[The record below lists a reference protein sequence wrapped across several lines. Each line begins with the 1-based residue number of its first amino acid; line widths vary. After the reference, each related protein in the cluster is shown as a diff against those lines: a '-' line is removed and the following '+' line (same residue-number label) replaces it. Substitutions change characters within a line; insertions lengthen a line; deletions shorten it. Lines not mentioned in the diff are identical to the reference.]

1 MKLHFPIVNVK
12 QTFRILNKT
21 KRTSLLLLFLPA
33 MLIVLLGACRDED
46 FVSQM
51 SLDSNSETKGGML
64 PVTSQGGLIQNN
76 DGTWS
81 TNNCRVPLVGPGR
94 VVNQISTAFVS
105 AIVGNTGIG
114 NVINTDLDD
123 EMSFAAGVAGVE
135 AIYQPIVSVRDLY
148 RTYAS
153 GQEVGFV
160 YTGSSETGVLTAD
173 LLQGMSIE
181 LYKEG
186 VKQESTL
193 VNEEGKVVGLDLLT
207 VGSNGNVKERVVSFT
222 ATKPFDE
229 VRLCMTGVGITA
241 LKSGSMS
248 IKYAFVGENP
258 EIRATNEDI
267 SLFNDFWINGKPVVN
282 KTYEL
287 LGSKMS
293 SWTSGVLGLIGAGY
307 TIEDLDNLVDGIIDN
322 SAQADFGLLKGLE
335 GDHYTTVNFKREIP
349 AGYEVGYKY
358 SSAKLLGVKLLTTD
372 SPKLIA
378 YNSSNTETG
387 DESQISGNLAGV
399 SVLGTENDVMVSMA
413 LNNPCSQLMIRMDN
427 GLIKNLLDLES
438 MYFHYAYVRQGVSLD
453 PSAYF
458 TFPDDTTFV
467 SNYRLPSV
475 PSQGKGLQYAM
486 ISQPYGADA
495 HLVQEGGG
503 WKLQGMT
510 KAGVYRVQALYTAPD
525 DKQLSQIANIYRV
538 IRNSQ
543 NGCNT
548 YITVD
553 SHGAYATEPIGWSGC
568 LLCLF
573 NSSNNANAV
582 VDMNPENFAVRRGL
596 LSLIGV
602 DPMIAIQMNTPVLPK
617 GKKIRT
623 GFIVQANNGLLNV
636 SLLNNYTI
644 RLYRSGAKVDEA
656 SGTGGLLGL
665 GLIDDESGRV
675 RISMET
681 DKEFDRIELWC
692 QEVLDLSLNDN
703 LRIYNMFYED
713 VSCSEGAFAGTCM
726 ETMSD
731 VSHGLK
737 IDFDMMLEGVSVG
750 VSLNGLGNLLDS
762 DLETGVELNSVLELL
777 SSGFQIPVSFD
788 RMEQLQPIGVVI
800 DKGNNV
806 LDLDLL
812 SYLKLEVFD
821 GGYEETN
828 KVASTSDLEIV
839 DLGLL
844 DHNGKVYL
852 EVTPSRAYDRI
863 KISVDGGLLSLG
875 LVDIMKVTGIYT
887 RPDTDGDG
895 IPDCSETETET
906 AVELYDGAHACE
918 GDNLIVGAKTE
929 ATNGTFYMM
938 ECKNQTSGKTYEKEI
953 ELQQD
958 NSGKFFSIPD
968 LPKGE
973 YLVSVY
979 ALGSGECL
987 WNGAYATVHPLL
999 TEWTGDVSTEWN
1011 KWDNWTEGAPWEC
1024 TNVIIP
1030 SDVAQYPVVAA
1041 GDCCQNI
1048 HFEEGTAALNT
1059 HLLKYEK
1066 AFVDIRVK
1074 GGQYTYLSAP
1084 LQEMVT
1090 GDMYINSN
1098 VLWDKDDYFT
1108 VMNKNN
1114 YPENRVNPIVYQRI
1128 WGGTRDGAYEL
1139 PAVGDGVP
1147 VEITQTGWST
1157 DFNSVTMKYNAGEG
1171 FSLRAG
1177 KEGDYNSY
1185 RFRFPKAQSTEFAT
1199 GTVSKE
1205 TYSYYSEEG
1214 NFIREE
1220 TFDRTPEFVGRFFNT
1235 DNGNV
1240 NVTLTAGHDGYLLV
1254 GNPYMA
1260 YISVTGFMTQ
1270 NNITELKMYDG
1281 NTNRTVLMS
1290 GGDVLT
1296 SDSEQAGVIAPMQSV
1311 LVKTS
1316 ATTINFTATMQVQP
1330 VQATPASRSKN
1341 NGLYISA
1348 SKGEYTATCML
1359 AKSEAADNAYRV
1371 SEDAEILMD
1380 GDSVPIVEVFT
1391 VVGSKALNI
1400 QQVRDAV
1407 RIPLGVCLRTPGDVR
1422 LMFSSDDVNW
1432 EDWKLEDTKTGQT
1445 YSMKELKQGITVAG
1459 MQSNS
1464 GRLVFVKD

>member
-51 SLDSNSETKGGML
+51 SLDSNNETKAGIL
-64 PVTSQGGLIQNN
+64 PVTSPGGLIQNN

-94 VVNQISTAFVS
+94 VVNQIVSSFVS
-105 AIVGNTGIG
+105 VLEVGKDWTALID
-114 NVINTDLDD
+114 TDLTN
-123 EMSFAAGVAGVE
+123 GVE
-135 AIYQPIVSVRDLY
+135 LKKGVSVELAYQPIVSVKDLY
-148 RTYAS
+148 RTYAK
-153 GQEVGFV
+153 GHKVGFI
-160 YTGSSETGVLTAD
+160 YKESGGLLELKVLEAFV
-173 LLQGMSIE
+173 IE
-181 LYKEG
+181 LYRDGECVQTTKFNEG
-186 VKQESTL
+186 NGGVIDLNLLS
-193 VNEEGKVVGLDLLT
+193 VNKGNEVGT
-207 VGSNGNVKERVVSFT
+207 REISVIANV
-222 ATKPFDE
+222 PFDE
-229 VRLCMTGVGITA
+229 VRLSLGGIEVQA
-241 LKSGSMS
+241 LNNGFT
-248 IKYAFVGENP
+248 IHYAFVGENP
-258 EIRATNEDI
+258 EYRATRETDFSSYWTGGTPVVKDAVNISILSNEDNVVDDNPDNYAWSSVVGGI
-267 SLFNDFWINGKPVVN
+267 VAPSSVTVDFKKDIPKGTQVGFYYSIEK
-282 KTYEL
+282 
-287 LGSKMS
+287 
-293 SWTSGVLGLIGAGY
+293 VLGLDLLSASGGNLYALDKLGKETVDKSEPSKDLVSVSLIGATSKTY
-307 TIEDLDNLVDGIIDN
+307 VCMDLTQSCRMLRLEVPSGLFSGAID
-322 SAQADFGLLKGLE
+322 
-335 GDHYTTVNFKREIP
+335 
-349 AGYEVGYKY
+349 VGSTRYY
-358 SSAKLLGVKLLTTD
+358 
-372 SPKLIA
+372 
-378 YNSSNTETG
+378 
-387 DESQISGNLAGV
+387 
-399 SVLGTENDVMVSMA
+399 
-413 LNNPCSQLMIRMDN
+413 
-427 GLIKNLLDLES
+427 
-438 MYFHYAYVRQGVSLD
+438 YAYVREPISLD

-458 TFPDDTTFV
+458 TFADDTTYI
-467 SNYRLPSV
+467 SNYRLPKQPAECRS
-475 PSQGKGLQYAM
+475 LQYAV
-486 ISQPYGADA
+486 ISQPYGASANIETKD
-495 HLVQEGGG
+495 GGYSLTG
-503 WKLQGMT
+503 AT
-510 KAGVYRVQALYTAPD
+510 KEGVYRIQALYTAPNG
-525 DKQLSQIANIYRV
+525 KQLSQIANIYRMV
-538 IRNSQ
+538 RSSKS
-543 NGCNT
+543 GCNI
-548 YITVD
+548 YITAD
-553 SHGAYATEPIGWSGC
+553 SHGAYATEAIGWSGC

-573 NSSNNANAV
+573 NGTNNANAV
-582 VDMNPENFAVRRGL
+582 VDKDPDNYAVRYGL
-596 LSLIGV
+596 LQLV
-602 DPMIAIQMNTPVLPK
+602 DWEPILAVRMNKSIVPELNK
-617 GKKIRT
+617 EIRT
-623 GFIVQANNGLLNV
+623 GFVVQPNNAILGVNLLDH
-636 SLLNNYTI
+636 YRI
-644 RLYRSGAKVDEA
+644 RLYLNGNLVDEG
-656 SGTGGLLGL
+656 SGGKGGLLSA
-665 GLIDDESGRV
+665 GLISDEDGRV
-675 RISMET
+675 RISMKT
-681 DKEFDRIELWC
+681 DKEFDQIELWSKKLLS
-692 QEVLDLSLNDN
+692 LDLLNQ
-703 LRIYNMFYED
+703 LRVYNIFYED
-713 VSCSEGAFAGTCM
+713 ASCSDDLVSETCM
-726 ETMSD
+726 EVMTD
-731 VSHGLK
+731 LHHGLQ
-737 IDFDMMLEGVSVG
+737 IDYDAMSNKFATASVGGSMDGLGYLLDGSLSTGVKVNGILKLLDTGGVIALKFDKLPANQPVGVALEGLPS
-750 VSLNGLGNLLDS
+750 
-762 DLETGVELNSVLELL
+762 LL
-777 SSGFQIPVSFD
+777 S
-788 RMEQLQPIGVVI
+788 
-800 DKGNNV
+800 
-806 LDLDLL
+806 LDLL
-812 SYLKLEVFD
+812 SGTQL
-821 GGYEETN
+821 
-828 KVASTSDLEIV
+828 
-839 DLGLL
+839 
-844 DHNGKVYL
+844 KVYNDDVQVGDAMDFGTIGL
-852 EVTPSRAYDRI
+852 NLLGKNGRAYMETIPKSDYNRVEI
-863 KISVDGGLLSLG
+863 ILGEGLADVSLASAF
-875 LVDIMKVTGIYT
+875 KVTGLYT
-887 RPDTDGDG
+887 RPDRDGDG
-895 IPDCSETETET
+895 IPDCSETESET
-906 AVELYDGAHACE
+906 AVVLENNARTCE
-918 GDNLIVGAKTE
+918 GSDLVVRVFTDAAESTL
-929 ATNGTFYMM
+929 YLL

-999 TEWTGDVSTEWN
+999 TEWTGDVSTAWN

-1030 SDVAQYPVVAA
+1030 SDVAQYPVIAA

-1066 AFVDIRVK
+1066 AFVDMRVK

-1090 GDMYINSN
+1090 GDMYINPN

-1128 WGGTRDGAYEL
+1128 WGGAREDAYEL
-1139 PAVGDGVP
+1139 PAVGNGVR

-1185 RFRFPKAQSTEFAT
+1185 RFRFPKAEFAT

-1235 DNGNV
+1235 NNGNV
-1240 NVTLTAGHDGYLLV
+1240 NVTLTAGPEGYLLV

-1260 YISVTGFMTQ
+1260 YISVTEFMTD

-1316 ATTINFTATMQVQP
+1316 ANKINFTATMQVQP
-1330 VQATPASRSKN
+1330 VQATPASRSMN

-1348 SKGEYTATCML
+1348 SKGGYTATCML

-1380 GDSVPIVEVFT
+1380 GESVPIVEVFT

-1407 RIPLGVCLRTPGDVR
+1407 RIPLGICLRTPGDVR

>member
-51 SLDSNSETKGGML
+51 SLASNNETKAGIL
-64 PVTSQGGLIQNN
+64 PVTSPGGLIQNN

-94 VVNQISTAFVS
+94 VVNQIVSSFVS
-105 AIVGNTGIG
+105 VLGVGKDWTALID
-114 NVINTDLDD
+114 TDLTN
-123 EMSFAAGVAGVE
+123 GVE
-135 AIYQPIVSVRDLY
+135 LKKGVSVELAYQPIVSVKDLY
-148 RTYAS
+148 RTYAK
-153 GQEVGFV
+153 GHKVGFI
-160 YTGSSETGVLTAD
+160 YKESGGLLELKVLEAFV
-173 LLQGMSIE
+173 IE
-181 LYKEG
+181 LYRDGECVQTTKFNEG
-186 VKQESTL
+186 NGGVIDLNLLS
-193 VNEEGKVVGLDLLT
+193 VNKGNEVGT
-207 VGSNGNVKERVVSFT
+207 REISVIANV
-222 ATKPFDE
+222 PFDE
-229 VRLCMTGVGITA
+229 VRLSLGGIEVQA
-241 LKSGSMS
+241 LNNGFT
-248 IKYAFVGENP
+248 IHYAFVGENP
-258 EIRATNEDI
+258 EYRATRET
-267 SLFNDFWINGKPVVN
+267 DFSSYWTGGTPVVKDAVNISILSN
-282 KTYEL
+282 KDNVVDDNPDNYAW
-287 LGSKMS
+287 S
-293 SWTSGVLGLIGAGY
+293 SVVGGTVAPSSVTVDFKKDIPKGTQVGFYYSTENVLGLDLLSASGGNLYALDKLGKETVDKSEPSKDLVSVSLIGATSKTY
-307 TIEDLDNLVDGIIDN
+307 VCMDLTQSCRMLRLEVPSGLFSGAID
-322 SAQADFGLLKGLE
+322 
-335 GDHYTTVNFKREIP
+335 
-349 AGYEVGYKY
+349 VGSTRYY
-358 SSAKLLGVKLLTTD
+358 
-372 SPKLIA
+372 
-378 YNSSNTETG
+378 
-387 DESQISGNLAGV
+387 
-399 SVLGTENDVMVSMA
+399 
-413 LNNPCSQLMIRMDN
+413 
-427 GLIKNLLDLES
+427 
-438 MYFHYAYVRQGVSLD
+438 YAYVREPISLD

-458 TFPDDTTFV
+458 TFADDTTYI
-467 SNYRLPSV
+467 SNYRLPKQPAECRS
-475 PSQGKGLQYAM
+475 LQYAV
-486 ISQPYGADA
+486 ISQPYGASANIETKD
-495 HLVQEGGG
+495 GGYSLTG
-503 WKLQGMT
+503 AT
-510 KAGVYRVQALYTAPD
+510 KEGVYRIQALYTAPNG
-525 DKQLSQIANIYRV
+525 KQLSQIANIYRMV
-538 IRNSQ
+538 RSSKS
-543 NGCNT
+543 GCNI
-548 YITVD
+548 YITAD
-553 SHGAYATEPIGWSGC
+553 SHGAYATEAIGWSGC

-573 NSSNNANAV
+573 NGTNNANAV
-582 VDMNPENFAVRRGL
+582 VDKDPDNYAVRYGL
-596 LSLIGV
+596 LQLV
-602 DPMIAIQMNTPVLPK
+602 DWEPILAVRMNKSIVPELNK
-617 GKKIRT
+617 EIRT
-623 GFIVQANNGLLNV
+623 GFVVQPNNAILGVNLLDH
-636 SLLNNYTI
+636 YRI
-644 RLYRSGAKVDEA
+644 RLYLNGNLVDEG
-656 SGTGGLLGL
+656 SGGKGGLLSA
-665 GLIDDESGRV
+665 GLISDEDGRV
-675 RISMET
+675 RISMKT
-681 DKEFDRIELWC
+681 DKEFDQIELWSKKLLS
-692 QEVLDLSLNDN
+692 LDLLNQ
-703 LRIYNMFYED
+703 LRVYNIFYED
-713 VSCSEGAFAGTCM
+713 ASCSDDLVSETCM
-726 ETMSD
+726 EVMTD
-731 VSHGLK
+731 LHHGLQ
-737 IDFDMMLEGVSVG
+737 IDYDAMSNKFATASVGGSMDGLGYLLDGSLSTGVKVNGILKLLDTGGVIALKFDKLPANQPVGVALEGLPS
-750 VSLNGLGNLLDS
+750 
-762 DLETGVELNSVLELL
+762 LL
-777 SSGFQIPVSFD
+777 S
-788 RMEQLQPIGVVI
+788 
-800 DKGNNV
+800 
-806 LDLDLL
+806 LDLL
-812 SYLKLEVFD
+812 SGTQL
-821 GGYEETN
+821 
-828 KVASTSDLEIV
+828 
-839 DLGLL
+839 
-844 DHNGKVYL
+844 KVYNDDVQVGDAMDFGTIGL
-852 EVTPSRAYDRI
+852 NLLGKNGRAYMETIPKSDYNRVEI
-863 KISVDGGLLSLG
+863 ILGEGLADVSLASAF
-875 LVDIMKVTGIYT
+875 KVTGLYT
-887 RPDTDGDG
+887 RPDRDGDG
-895 IPDCSETETET
+895 IPDCSETENET
-906 AVELYDGAHACE
+906 AVVLEDNARTCE
-918 GDNLIVGAKTE
+918 GSDLVVRVYTDAAESTL
-929 ATNGTFYMM
+929 YLL

-999 TEWTGDVSTEWN
+999 TEWTGDVSTAWN

-1030 SDVAQYPVVAA
+1030 SDVAQYPVIAA

-1066 AFVDIRVK
+1066 AFVDMRVK

-1090 GDMYINSN
+1090 GDMYINPN

-1128 WGGTRDGAYEL
+1128 WGGIREGAYEL
-1139 PAVGDGVP
+1139 PAVGDSVS

-1157 DFNSVTMKYNAGEG
+1157 DFNSVTMKYKVGEG

-1185 RFRFPKAQSTEFAT
+1185 RFRFPKAEFAT

-1235 DNGNV
+1235 NNGNV
-1240 NVTLTAGHDGYLLV
+1240 NVTLTAGHDDYLLV

-1260 YISVTGFMTQ
+1260 YISVTEFMTD

-1316 ATTINFTATMQVQP
+1316 ATKINFTATMQVQP
-1330 VQATPASRSKN
+1330 VQATPASRSMN

-1348 SKGEYTATCML
+1348 SKGGYTATCML

-1380 GDSVPIVEVFT
+1380 GESVPIVEVFT

-1407 RIPLGVCLRTPGDVR
+1407 RIPLGICLRTPGDVR

>member
-51 SLDSNSETKGGML
+51 SLDSNNETKAGIL
-64 PVTSQGGLIQNN
+64 PVTSPGGLIQNN

-94 VVNQISTAFVS
+94 VVNQIVSSFVS
-105 AIVGNTGIG
+105 VLEVGKDWTALID
-114 NVINTDLDD
+114 TDLTN
-123 EMSFAAGVAGVE
+123 GVE
-135 AIYQPIVSVRDLY
+135 LKKGVSVELAYQPIVSVKDLY
-148 RTYAS
+148 RTYAK
-153 GQEVGFV
+153 GHKVGFI
-160 YTGSSETGVLTAD
+160 YKESGGLLELKVLEAFV
-173 LLQGMSIE
+173 IE
-181 LYKEG
+181 LYRDGECVQTTKFNEG
-186 VKQESTL
+186 NGGVIDLNLLS
-193 VNEEGKVVGLDLLT
+193 VNKGYEVGT
-207 VGSNGNVKERVVSFT
+207 REISVIANV
-222 ATKPFDE
+222 PFDE
-229 VRLCMTGVGITA
+229 VRLSLGGIEVQA
-241 LKSGSMS
+241 LNNGFT
-248 IKYAFVGENP
+248 IHYAFVGENP
-258 EIRATNEDI
+258 EYRATRETDFSSYWTGGTPVVKDAVNISILSNEDNVVDDNPDNYAWSSVVGGI
-267 SLFNDFWINGKPVVN
+267 VAPSSVTVDFKKDIPKGTQVGFYYSIEK
-282 KTYEL
+282 
-287 LGSKMS
+287 
-293 SWTSGVLGLIGAGY
+293 VLGLDLLSASGGNLYALDKLGKETVDKSEPSKDLVSVSLIGATSKTY
-307 TIEDLDNLVDGIIDN
+307 VCMDLTQSCRMLRLEVPSGLFSGAID
-322 SAQADFGLLKGLE
+322 
-335 GDHYTTVNFKREIP
+335 
-349 AGYEVGYKY
+349 VGSTRYY
-358 SSAKLLGVKLLTTD
+358 
-372 SPKLIA
+372 
-378 YNSSNTETG
+378 
-387 DESQISGNLAGV
+387 
-399 SVLGTENDVMVSMA
+399 
-413 LNNPCSQLMIRMDN
+413 
-427 GLIKNLLDLES
+427 
-438 MYFHYAYVRQGVSLD
+438 YAYVREPISLD

-458 TFPDDTTFV
+458 TFADDTTYI
-467 SNYRLPSV
+467 SNYRLPKQPAECRS
-475 PSQGKGLQYAM
+475 LQYAV
-486 ISQPYGADA
+486 ISQPYGASANIETKD
-495 HLVQEGGG
+495 GGYSLTG
-503 WKLQGMT
+503 AT
-510 KAGVYRVQALYTAPD
+510 KEGVYRIQALYTAPNG
-525 DKQLSQIANIYRV
+525 KQLSQIANIYRMV
-538 IRNSQ
+538 RSSKS
-543 NGCNT
+543 GCNI
-548 YITVD
+548 YITAD
-553 SHGAYATEPIGWSGC
+553 SHGAYATEAIGWSGC

-573 NSSNNANAV
+573 NGTNNANAV
-582 VDMNPENFAVRRGL
+582 VDKDPDNYAVRYGL
-596 LSLIGV
+596 LQLV
-602 DPMIAIQMNTPVLPK
+602 DWEPILAVRMNKSIVPELNK
-617 GKKIRT
+617 EIRT
-623 GFIVQANNGLLNV
+623 GFVVQPNNAILGVNLLDH
-636 SLLNNYTI
+636 YRI
-644 RLYRSGAKVDEA
+644 RLYLNGNLVDEG
-656 SGTGGLLGL
+656 SGGKGGLLSA
-665 GLIDDESGRV
+665 GLISDEDGRV
-675 RISMET
+675 RISMKT
-681 DKEFDRIELWC
+681 DKEFDQIELWSKKLLS
-692 QEVLDLSLNDN
+692 LDLLNQ
-703 LRIYNMFYED
+703 LRVYNIFYED
-713 VSCSEGAFAGTCM
+713 ASCSDDLVSETCM
-726 ETMSD
+726 EVMTD
-731 VSHGLK
+731 LHHGLQ
-737 IDFDMMLEGVSVG
+737 IDYDAMSNKFATASVGGSMDGLGYLLDGSLSTGVKVNGILKLLDTGGVIALKFDKLPANQPVGVALEGLPS
-750 VSLNGLGNLLDS
+750 
-762 DLETGVELNSVLELL
+762 LL
-777 SSGFQIPVSFD
+777 S
-788 RMEQLQPIGVVI
+788 
-800 DKGNNV
+800 
-806 LDLDLL
+806 LDLL
-812 SYLKLEVFD
+812 SGTQL
-821 GGYEETN
+821 
-828 KVASTSDLEIV
+828 
-839 DLGLL
+839 
-844 DHNGKVYL
+844 KVYNDDVQVGDAMDFGTIGL
-852 EVTPSRAYDRI
+852 NLLGKNGRAYMETIPKSDYNRVEI
-863 KISVDGGLLSLG
+863 ILGEGLADVSLASAF
-875 LVDIMKVTGIYT
+875 KVTGLYT
-887 RPDTDGDG
+887 RPDRDGDG
-895 IPDCSETETET
+895 IPDCSETESET
-906 AVELYDGAHACE
+906 AVVLENNARTCE
-918 GDNLIVGAKTE
+918 GSDLVVRVFTDAAESTL
-929 ATNGTFYMM
+929 YLL

-999 TEWTGDVSTEWN
+999 TEWTGDVSTAWN

-1030 SDVAQYPVVAA
+1030 SDVAQYPVIAA

-1066 AFVDIRVK
+1066 AFVDMRVK

-1090 GDMYINSN
+1090 GDMYINPN

-1128 WGGTRDGAYEL
+1128 WGGAREDAYEL
-1139 PAVGDGVP
+1139 PAVGNGVR

-1185 RFRFPKAQSTEFAT
+1185 RFRFPKAEFAT

-1235 DNGNV
+1235 NNGNV
-1240 NVTLTAGHDGYLLV
+1240 NVTLTAGPEGYLLV

-1260 YISVTGFMTQ
+1260 YISVTEFMTD

-1316 ATTINFTATMQVQP
+1316 ANKINFTATMQVQP
-1330 VQATPASRSKN
+1330 VQATPASRSMN

-1348 SKGEYTATCML
+1348 SKGGYTATCML

-1380 GDSVPIVEVFT
+1380 GESVPIVEVFT

-1407 RIPLGVCLRTPGDVR
+1407 RIPLGICLRTPGDVR

>member
-1 MKLHFPIVNVK
+1 MKLHFPLVNVK
-12 QTFRILNKT
+12 QPSRLFGKT
-21 KRTSLLLLFLPA
+21 RQNSLLLLLLPA
-33 MLIVLLGACRDED
+33 LLVVLLGACRDED
-46 FVSQM
+46 FVNTM
-51 SLDSNSETKGGML
+51 SLDPNYDTKGELL
-64 PVTSQGGLIQNN
+64 PVTSPGGLIQNN

-105 AIVGNTGIG
+105 ALGGNIGIG
-114 NVINTDLDD
+114 NVINTELDD

-160 YTGSSETGVLTAD
+160 YTGSSESGLLTAD
-173 LLQGMSIE
+173 LLQGISVE

-186 VKQESTL
+186 VKQESTV
-193 VNEEGKVVGLDLLT
+193 VNDEGKVVGLDLLT
-207 VGSNGNVKERVVSFT
+207 VGSDGNVKERVVSFT

-248 IKYAFVGENP
+248 VRYAFVGENP

-267 SLFNDFWINGKPVVN
+267 SLFNDFWTGGKPEVN
-282 KTYEL
+282 KTYEPF
-287 LGSKMS
+287 GTKMS
-293 SWTSGVLGLIGAGY
+293 SWSLGIIGVGADY
-307 TIEDLDNLVDGIIDN
+307 TIKNLDNLIDKDIDN
-322 SAQADFGLLKGLE
+322 SAQADFGLLSGLK

-378 YNSSNTETG
+378 YNSSNEETG
-387 DESQISGNLAGV
+387 DKSQISGSLAGV
-399 SVLGTENDVMVSMA
+399 SVLGTEDDVTVSMA

-427 GLIKNLLDLES
+427 GLISNLLDLES
-438 MYFHYAYVRQGVSLD
+438 MYFHYAYVRRGVSLD

-486 ISQPYGADA
+486 VSQPYGADA
-495 HLVQEGGG
+495 HLVQESGE

-525 DKQLSQIANIYRV
+525 GKQLSQVANIYRV
-538 IRNSQ
+538 IPNSQ
-543 NGCNT
+543 SGCNT
-548 YITVD
+548 YITAD
-553 SHGAYATEPIGWSGC
+553 SHGAYATEAFGWSGC

-582 VDMNPENFAVRRGL
+582 VDMNPDNFAVRRGL

-623 GFIVQANNGLLNV
+623 GFIVQANNGLLDVN
-636 SLLNNYTI
+636 LLNNYTI
-644 RLYRSGAKVDEA
+644 RLYRSGVQVDEA
-656 SGTGGLLGL
+656 SGNSGLLDL
-665 GLIDDESGRV
+665 GLIDNESGRV

-681 DKEFDRIELWC
+681 DKEFDHIELWC

-703 LRIYNMFYED
+703 LRIYNVFYED
-713 VSCSEGAFAGTCM
+713 VSCSEGAFAGACM

-737 IDFDMMLEGVSVG
+737 IDFDTMIEGVSVG
-750 VSLNGLGNLLDS
+750 ASLDGLGNLLDS

-788 RMEQLQPIGVVI
+788 RMEKLQPIGVII

-806 LDLDLL
+806 LDLNLL
-812 SYLKLEVFD
+812 SYLKFEVFD
-821 GGYEETN
+821 GGYEEAN
-828 KVASTSDLEIV
+828 KVASTSDLKIV

-844 DHNGKVYL
+844 DRNGKIYL

-863 KISVDGGLLSLG
+863 KISVDGGLLNLG
-875 LVDIMKVTGIYT
+875 LVDKMKVTGLYT
-887 RPDTDGDG
+887 RPDRDGDG
-895 IPDCSETETET
+895 IPDCSETESET
-906 AVELYDGAHACE
+906 AVELVGNARTCE
-918 GDNLIVGAKTE
+918 GSDLVVRVNTE
-929 ATNGTFYMM
+929 AEVGTLYLL
-938 ECKNQTSGKTYEKEI
+938 ECKNQTTGQTYEKEVALNI
-953 ELQQD
+953 DSE
-958 NSGKFFSIPD
+958 GKYFGIPD
-968 LPKGE
+968 LTKGK

-987 WNGAYATVHPLL
+987 WNGAYATVHPQL
-999 TEWTGDVSTEWN
+999 TEWTGAVSTEWSEWN
-1011 KWDNWTEGAPWEC
+1011 NWTDGAPWEC

-1030 SDVAQYPVVAA
+1030 SDVKQYPVIAE

-1059 HLLKYEK
+1059 HLLTYEK
-1066 AFVDIRVK
+1066 AFVDMRVK
-1074 GGQYTYLSAP
+1074 GGRYSYLSAP

-1090 GDMYINSN
+1090 GDMYINPN
-1098 VLWDKDDYFT
+1098 IQWAKEDYFT
-1108 VMNKNN
+1108 VMNTEN
-1114 YPENRVNPIVYQRI
+1114 YPENRINPIVYQRI
-1128 WGGTRDGAYEL
+1128 WGGTREDAYEL
-1139 PAVGDGVP
+1139 PAEGNGVP
-1147 VEITQTGWST
+1147 VQITETGWSR
-1157 DFNSVTMKYNAGEG
+1157 DFNSVTMGYNAGDG
-1171 FSLRAG
+1171 FSLRPG
-1177 KEGDYNSY
+1177 KEDDYNSY
-1185 RFRFPKAQSTEFAT
+1185 RFRFPKAKDVNLGS
-1199 GTVSKE
+1199 GVSEGE
-1205 TYSYYSEEG
+1205 TYSYYSEDGE
-1214 NFIREE
+1214 FIREE
-1220 TFDRTPEFVGRFFNT
+1220 TFGRKTEYVGRFF
-1235 DNGNV
+1235 GNEDGTV
-1240 NVTLTAGHDGYLLV
+1240 NVSLTAGHDGYFLV

-1260 YISVTGFMTQ
+1260 YISVSAFMRE
-1270 NNITELKMYDG
+1270 NGITELRMYDG
-1281 NTNRTVLMS
+1281 NTNRTVLIN
-1290 GGDVLT
+1290 GGVALT
-1296 SDSEQAGVIAPMQSV
+1296 SDSELPAVIAPMQSV
-1311 LVKTS
+1311 LVK
-1316 ATTINFTATMQVQP
+1316 ATAREVSFTAAMQVQP
-1330 VQATPASRSKN
+1330 AQGTRASRSLD

-1348 SKGEYTATCML
+1348 SKGGYIATCL
-1359 AKSEAADNAYRV
+1359 LGTSALADNAYRV

-1380 GDSVPIVEVFT
+1380 SESMPVVEVFT
-1391 VVGSKALNI
+1391 VAGSKALNI
-1400 QQVRDAV
+1400 QQVKDAV
-1407 RIPLGVCLRTPGDVR
+1407 RIPLGICLRTPGDVR
-1422 LMFSSDDVNW
+1422 LMFSSAGVMW
-1432 EDWKLEDTKTGQT
+1432 EDWKLEDTKTRQT
-1445 YSMKELKQGITVAG
+1445 YGMEELKQGITVAG

-1464 GRLVFVKD
+1464 GRLVLVKD

>member
-1 MKLHFPIVNVK
+1 MKLHIPIVNVK

-21 KRTSLLLLFLPA
+21 ERTSLPLLFLSA

-51 SLDSNSETKGGML
+51 SLDSNNETKGGIL

-94 VVNQISTAFVS
+94 IVNQISTAFVS
-105 AIVGNTGIG
+105 ALNTEDNLGKIVNLDLTDEATLSKGVLGTDLPGSVISIKDLHHIYAPGQKVGIVYCESSG
-114 NVINTDLDD
+114 SVLGLDVLKGSILKLYKRGVEVQESKINT
-123 EMSFAAGVAGVE
+123 E
-135 AIYQPIVSVRDLY
+135 AS
-148 RTYAS
+148 
-153 GQEVGFV
+153 
-160 YTGSSETGVLTAD
+160 
-173 LLQGMSIE
+173 LL
-181 LYKEG
+181 
-186 VKQESTL
+186 
-193 VNEEGKVVGLDLLT
+193 GLDLLSIKR
-207 VGSNGNVKERVVSFT
+207 GDKEEVVMACMAETS
-222 ATKPFDE
+222 FDE
-229 VRLCMTGVGITA
+229 VRLILTSVAVEA
-241 LKSGSMS
+241 LSSGNLS
-248 IKYAFVGENP
+248 ILYAFVGENP
-258 EIRATNEDI
+258 EIRATSEEDFKNEWESTPVINKDRTSTYSIAFVPTPIPNISDI
-267 SLFNDFWINGKPVVN
+267 DNIVDNDLNTFASFDVSAINS
-282 KTYEL
+282 L
-287 LGSKMS
+287 LG
-293 SWTSGVLGLIGAGY
+293 GL
-307 TIEDLDNLVDGIIDN
+307 
-322 SAQADFGLLKGLE
+322 K
-335 GDHYTTVNFKREIP
+335 DHYTTVNFNKIIP
-349 AGYEVGYKY
+349 ANYEVGFKY
-358 SSAKLLGVKLLTTD
+358 SAGGLSDLGILHDNGPELRAYKGDGSDAVLQQSPGFSIIGGSVISGVQSVANMIIPEQVEIDQLQVRWKTGAISGLLGHLLTAQ
-372 SPKLIA
+372 KVNI
-378 YNSSNTETG
+378 
-387 DESQISGNLAGV
+387 
-399 SVLGTENDVMVSMA
+399 
-413 LNNPCSQLMIRMDN
+413 
-427 GLIKNLLDLES
+427 
-438 MYFHYAYVRQGVSLD
+438 HYAYVRKPVTLD
-453 PSAYF
+453 PSNYF
-458 TFPDDTTFV
+458 SIPDDTTYI
-467 SNYRLPSV
+467 SSYQLPALPEEGGNLVYNILS
-475 PSQGKGLQYAM
+475 S
-486 ISQPYGADA
+486 PYGTIPSIDVST
-495 HLVQEGGG
+495 HL
-503 WKLQGMT
+503 LSGMT
-510 KAGVYRVQALYTAPD
+510 NEGVYRIQALYTEP
-525 DKQLSQIANIYRV
+525 QTGLQVSHVANIYRKV
-538 IRNSQ
+538 IPTEE
-543 NGCNT
+543 GCNT
-548 YITVD
+548 FITAD
-553 SHGAYATEPIGWSGC
+553 SHGAYATEAIGWKGC

-573 NSSNNANAV
+573 NDTNNANAI
-582 VDMNPENFAVRRGL
+582 VDKDPNNYATYNNI
-596 LSLIGV
+596 LSLIEFEPV
-602 DPMIAIQMNTPVLPK
+602 MAIQMNKPITPSK
-617 GKKIRT
+617 EIRT
-623 GFIVQANNGLLNV
+623 GFVIQPKTGLLD
-636 SLLNNYTI
+636 LTALKYYTI
-644 RLYRSGAKVDEA
+644 KLYRNGVPVELN
-656 SGTGGLLGL
+656 TGDDNSTVNVGLLGNDKDK
-665 GLIDDESGRV
+665 I
-675 RISMET
+675 RISVKT
-681 DKEFDRIELWC
+681 DNEFDRIELWA
-692 QEVLDLSLNDN
+692 QGVAGLMEQI
-703 LRIYNMFYED
+703 RIYNVFYED
-713 VSCSEGAFAGTCM
+713 VTCQEEVSADACM
-726 ETMSD
+726 ELITTSNADIDYSLTQLGGAISAGSSLDELGYVIDGNKESGAYFSSVADVLDIGGTSIGIRLKKPLAAKQTVGVILGGLPDVVSVSLLNAISLSVYDTQGNQIGSDFNLGTLGLDLISHDGVMTLEFMPETDFQAVKVTMSQGLAD
-731 VSHGLK
+731 VAK
-737 IDFDMMLEGVSVG
+737 TIKV
-750 VSLNGLGNLLDS
+750 NG
-762 DLETGVELNSVLELL
+762 
-777 SSGFQIPVSFD
+777 FYY
-788 RMEQLQPIGVVI
+788 R
-800 DKGNNV
+800 
-806 LDLDLL
+806 
-812 SYLKLEVFD
+812 
-821 GGYEETN
+821 
-828 KVASTSDLEIV
+828 
-839 DLGLL
+839 
-844 DHNGKVYL
+844 
-852 EVTPSRAYDRI
+852 R
-863 KISVDGGLLSLG
+863 
-875 LVDIMKVTGIYT
+875 
-887 RPDTDGDG
+887 DTDGDG

-929 ATNGTFYMM
+929 ATNGTLYMM

-1011 KWDNWTEGAPWEC
+1011 EWDNWTEGAPWEC

-1030 SDVAQYPVVAA
+1030 SDVAQYPVIAA

-1066 AFVDIRVK
+1066 AFVDMRVK

-1090 GDMYINSN
+1090 GDMYINPN

-1128 WGGTRDGAYEL
+1128 WRGTRDGAYEL

-1220 TFDRTPEFVGRFFNT
+1220 TFDRTPKFVGRFFNT
-1235 DNGNV
+1235 NNGNV
-1240 NVTLTAGHDGYLLV
+1240 NVTLTAGPDGYLLV

-1260 YISVTGFMTQ
+1260 YISVTEFMTG
-1270 NNITELKMYDG
+1270 NSITELKMYDG
-1281 NTNRTVLMS
+1281 NTNRTVLMN

-1330 VQATPASRSKN
+1330 VQATPASRSMN

-1348 SKGEYTATCML
+1348 SKGGYTATCML
-1359 AKSEAADNAYRV
+1359 VKSEAADNAYRV

>member
-51 SLDSNSETKGGML
+51 SLASNNETKAGIL
-64 PVTSQGGLIQNN
+64 PVTSPGGLIQNN

-94 VVNQISTAFVS
+94 VVNQIVSSFVS
-105 AIVGNTGIG
+105 VLGVGKDWTALID
-114 NVINTDLDD
+114 TDLTN
-123 EMSFAAGVAGVE
+123 GVE
-135 AIYQPIVSVRDLY
+135 LKKGVSVELAYQPIVSVKDLY
-148 RTYAS
+148 RTYAK
-153 GQEVGFV
+153 GHKVGFI
-160 YTGSSETGVLTAD
+160 YKESGGLLELKVLEAFV
-173 LLQGMSIE
+173 IE
-181 LYKEG
+181 LYRDGECVQTTKFNEG
-186 VKQESTL
+186 NGGVIDLNLLS
-193 VNEEGKVVGLDLLT
+193 VNKGNEVGT
-207 VGSNGNVKERVVSFT
+207 REISVIANV
-222 ATKPFDE
+222 PFDE
-229 VRLCMTGVGITA
+229 VRLSLGGIEVQA
-241 LKSGSMS
+241 LNNGFT
-248 IKYAFVGENP
+248 IHYAFVGENP
-258 EIRATNEDI
+258 EYRATRET
-267 SLFNDFWINGKPVVN
+267 DFSSYWTGGTPVVKDAVN
-282 KTYEL
+282 ISILSDEDNVVDDNPDNYAW
-287 LGSKMS
+287 S
-293 SWTSGVLGLIGAGY
+293 SVVGGTVAPSSVTVDFKKDIPKGTQVGFYYSTENVLGLDLLSASGGNLYALDKLGKETVDKSEPSKDLVSVSLIGATSKTY
-307 TIEDLDNLVDGIIDN
+307 VCMDLTQSCRMLRLEVPSGLFSGAID
-322 SAQADFGLLKGLE
+322 
-335 GDHYTTVNFKREIP
+335 
-349 AGYEVGYKY
+349 VGSTRYY
-358 SSAKLLGVKLLTTD
+358 
-372 SPKLIA
+372 
-378 YNSSNTETG
+378 
-387 DESQISGNLAGV
+387 
-399 SVLGTENDVMVSMA
+399 
-413 LNNPCSQLMIRMDN
+413 
-427 GLIKNLLDLES
+427 
-438 MYFHYAYVRQGVSLD
+438 YAYVREPISLD

-458 TFPDDTTFV
+458 TFADDTTYI
-467 SNYRLPSV
+467 SNYRLPKQPAECRS
-475 PSQGKGLQYAM
+475 LQYAV
-486 ISQPYGADA
+486 ISQPYGASANIETKD
-495 HLVQEGGG
+495 GGYSLTG
-503 WKLQGMT
+503 AT
-510 KAGVYRVQALYTAPD
+510 KEGVYRIQALYTAPNG
-525 DKQLSQIANIYRV
+525 KQLSQIANIYRMV
-538 IRNSQ
+538 RSSKS
-543 NGCNT
+543 GCNI
-548 YITVD
+548 YITAD
-553 SHGAYATEPIGWSGC
+553 SHGAYATEAIGWSGC

-573 NSSNNANAV
+573 NGTNNANAV
-582 VDMNPENFAVRRGL
+582 VDKDPDNYAVRYGL
-596 LSLIGV
+596 LQLV
-602 DPMIAIQMNTPVLPK
+602 DWEPILAVRMNKSIVPELNK
-617 GKKIRT
+617 EIRT
-623 GFIVQANNGLLNV
+623 GFVVQPNNAILGVNLLDH
-636 SLLNNYTI
+636 YRI
-644 RLYRSGAKVDEA
+644 RLYLNGNLVDEG
-656 SGTGGLLGL
+656 SGGKGGLLSA
-665 GLIDDESGRV
+665 GLISDEDGRV
-675 RISMET
+675 RISMKT
-681 DKEFDRIELWC
+681 DKEFDQIELWSKKLLS
-692 QEVLDLSLNDN
+692 LDLLNQ
-703 LRIYNMFYED
+703 LRVYNIFYED
-713 VSCSEGAFAGTCM
+713 ASCSDDLVSETCM
-726 ETMSD
+726 EVMTD
-731 VSHGLK
+731 LHHGLQ
-737 IDFDMMLEGVSVG
+737 IDYDAMSNKFATASVGGSMDGLGYLLDGSLSTGVKVNGILKLLDTGGVIALKFDKLPANQPVGVALEGLPS
-750 VSLNGLGNLLDS
+750 
-762 DLETGVELNSVLELL
+762 LL
-777 SSGFQIPVSFD
+777 S
-788 RMEQLQPIGVVI
+788 
-800 DKGNNV
+800 
-806 LDLDLL
+806 LDLL
-812 SYLKLEVFD
+812 SGTQL
-821 GGYEETN
+821 
-828 KVASTSDLEIV
+828 
-839 DLGLL
+839 
-844 DHNGKVYL
+844 KVYNDDVQVGDAMDFGTIGL
-852 EVTPSRAYDRI
+852 NLLGKNGRAYMETIPKSDYNRVEI
-863 KISVDGGLLSLG
+863 ILGEGLADVSLASAF
-875 LVDIMKVTGIYT
+875 KVTGLYT
-887 RPDTDGDG
+887 RPDRDGDG
-895 IPDCSETETET
+895 IPDCSETESET
-906 AVELYDGAHACE
+906 AVVLEDNARTCE
-918 GDNLIVGAKTE
+918 GSDLVVRVYTDAAESTL
-929 ATNGTFYMM
+929 YLL

-999 TEWTGDVSTEWN
+999 TEWTGDVSTAWN
-1011 KWDNWTEGAPWEC
+1011 KWDNWTEGVPWEC

-1030 SDVAQYPVVAA
+1030 SDVAQYPVIAA

-1066 AFVDIRVK
+1066 AFVDMRVK

-1090 GDMYINSN
+1090 GDMYINPN

-1128 WGGTRDGAYEL
+1128 WGGTRDDAYEL

-1147 VEITQTGWST
+1147 VKITQTGWST
-1157 DFNSVTMKYNAGEG
+1157 DFNSVTMKYKVGEG

-1185 RFRFPKAQSTEFAT
+1185 RFRFPKAEFAT

-1240 NVTLTAGHDGYLLV
+1240 NVALTTEHDGYLGYLLV

-1260 YISVTGFMTQ
+1260 YISVKEFMTE
-1270 NNITELKMYDG
+1270 NSITELKMYDG

-1330 VQATPASRSKN
+1330 VQATPASRSMN

-1348 SKGEYTATCML
+1348 SKGGYTATCML

-1380 GDSVPIVEVFT
+1380 GESVPIVEVFT

>member
-51 SLDSNSETKGGML
+51 SLYSNNETKGGIL
-64 PVTSQGGLIQNN
+64 PVTSPGGLIQNN

-94 VVNQISTAFVS
+94 VVNQIVSSFVS
-105 AIVGNTGIG
+105 VLEVGKDWTALID
-114 NVINTDLDD
+114 TDLTN
-123 EMSFAAGVAGVE
+123 GVE
-135 AIYQPIVSVRDLY
+135 LKKGVSVELAYQPIVSVKDLY
-148 RTYAS
+148 RTYAK
-153 GQEVGFV
+153 GHKVGFI
-160 YTGSSETGVLTAD
+160 YKESGGLLELKVLEAFV
-173 LLQGMSIE
+173 IE
-181 LYKEG
+181 LYRDGECVQTTKFNEG
-186 VKQESTL
+186 NGGVIDLNLLS
-193 VNEEGKVVGLDLLT
+193 VNKGNEVGT
-207 VGSNGNVKERVVSFT
+207 REISVIANV
-222 ATKPFDE
+222 PFDE
-229 VRLCMTGVGITA
+229 VRLSLGGIEVQA
-241 LKSGSMS
+241 LNNGFT
-248 IKYAFVGENP
+248 IHYAFVGENP
-258 EIRATNEDI
+258 EYRATRETDFSSYWTGGTPVVKDAVNISILSNEDNVVDDNPDNYAWSSVVGGI
-267 SLFNDFWINGKPVVN
+267 VAPSSVTVDFKKDIPKGTQVGFYYSIEN
-282 KTYEL
+282 
-287 LGSKMS
+287 
-293 SWTSGVLGLIGAGY
+293 VLGLDLLSASGGNLYALDKLGKETVDKSEPSKDLVSVSLIGATSKTY
-307 TIEDLDNLVDGIIDN
+307 VCMDLTQSCRMLRLEVPSGLFSGAID
-322 SAQADFGLLKGLE
+322 
-335 GDHYTTVNFKREIP
+335 
-349 AGYEVGYKY
+349 VGSTRYY
-358 SSAKLLGVKLLTTD
+358 
-372 SPKLIA
+372 
-378 YNSSNTETG
+378 
-387 DESQISGNLAGV
+387 
-399 SVLGTENDVMVSMA
+399 
-413 LNNPCSQLMIRMDN
+413 
-427 GLIKNLLDLES
+427 
-438 MYFHYAYVRQGVSLD
+438 YAYVREPISLD

-458 TFPDDTTFV
+458 TFADDTTYI
-467 SNYRLPSV
+467 SNYRLPKQPAECRS
-475 PSQGKGLQYAM
+475 LQYAV
-486 ISQPYGADA
+486 ISQPYGASANIETKD
-495 HLVQEGGG
+495 GGYSLTG
-503 WKLQGMT
+503 AT
-510 KAGVYRVQALYTAPD
+510 KEGVYRIQALYTAPNG
-525 DKQLSQIANIYRV
+525 KQLSQIANIYRMV
-538 IRNSQ
+538 RSSKS
-543 NGCNT
+543 GCNI
-548 YITVD
+548 YITAD
-553 SHGAYATEPIGWSGC
+553 SHGAYATEAIGWSGC

-573 NSSNNANAV
+573 NGTNNANAV
-582 VDMNPENFAVRRGL
+582 VDKDPDNYAVRYGL
-596 LSLIGV
+596 LQLV
-602 DPMIAIQMNTPVLPK
+602 DWEPILAVRMNKSIVPELNK
-617 GKKIRT
+617 EIRT
-623 GFIVQANNGLLNV
+623 GFVVQPNNAILGVNLLDH
-636 SLLNNYTI
+636 YRI
-644 RLYRSGAKVDEA
+644 RLYLNGNLVDEG
-656 SGTGGLLGL
+656 SGGKGGLLSA
-665 GLIDDESGRV
+665 GLISDEDGRV
-675 RISMET
+675 RISMKT
-681 DKEFDRIELWC
+681 DKEFDQIELWSKKLLS
-692 QEVLDLSLNDN
+692 LDLLNQ
-703 LRIYNMFYED
+703 LRVYNIFYED
-713 VSCSEGAFAGTCM
+713 ASCSDDLVSETCM
-726 ETMSD
+726 EVMTD
-731 VSHGLK
+731 LHHGLQ
-737 IDFDMMLEGVSVG
+737 IDYDAMSNKFATASVGGSMDGLGYLLDGSLSTGVKVNGILKLLDTGGVIALKFDKLPANQPVGVALEGLPS
-750 VSLNGLGNLLDS
+750 
-762 DLETGVELNSVLELL
+762 LL
-777 SSGFQIPVSFD
+777 S
-788 RMEQLQPIGVVI
+788 
-800 DKGNNV
+800 
-806 LDLDLL
+806 LDLL
-812 SYLKLEVFD
+812 SGTQL
-821 GGYEETN
+821 
-828 KVASTSDLEIV
+828 
-839 DLGLL
+839 
-844 DHNGKVYL
+844 KVYNDDVQVGDAMDFGTIGL
-852 EVTPSRAYDRI
+852 NLLGKNGRAYMETIPKSDYNRVEI
-863 KISVDGGLLSLG
+863 ILGKGLADVSLASAF
-875 LVDIMKVTGIYT
+875 KVTGLYT
-887 RPDTDGDG
+887 RPDRDGDG
-895 IPDCSETETET
+895 IPDCSETESET
-906 AVELYDGAHACE
+906 AVVLEDNARTCE
-918 GDNLIVGAKTE
+918 GSDLVVRVYTDAAESTL
-929 ATNGTFYMM
+929 YLL

-953 ELQQD
+953 ELQQY

-999 TEWTGDVSTEWN
+999 TEWTGDVSTAWN

-1030 SDVAQYPVVAA
+1030 SDVAQYPVIAA

-1066 AFVDIRVK
+1066 AFVDMRVK

-1090 GDMYINSN
+1090 GDMYINPN
-1098 VLWDKDDYFT
+1098 VLWVKDDYFT

-1128 WGGTRDGAYEL
+1128 WGGTRYDAYEL
-1139 PAVGDGVP
+1139 PAVGDGVT

-1235 DNGNV
+1235 NNGNV
-1240 NVTLTAGHDGYLLV
+1240 NVTLTAGPNGYLLV

-1260 YISVTGFMTQ
+1260 YISVKEFMTY
-1270 NNITELKMYDG
+1270 NNINELKMYDG
-1281 NTNRTVLMS
+1281 NTNRTVLMN

-1330 VQATPASRSKN
+1330 VQATPASRSMN

-1348 SKGEYTATCML
+1348 SKGGYTATCML
-1359 AKSEAADNAYRV
+1359 VKSEAADNAYRV